1 MKRIVISLLISLS
14 IVYGCGGYCNEYV
27 IENKTDKNLEIISF
41 RDSTI
46 IDYNIAYRKVLA
58 NNYFVESRLCSSD
71 GGHFLGYTDDSI
83 QVKSK
88 GILLKTYYPDDKV
101 KSIFRTEDNSSW
113 RLVENRSSYE
123 KRVFEITDE
132 DLK

>member
-14 IVYGCGGYCNEYV
+14 IIYGCGGYCNEYV
-27 IENKTDKNLEIISF
+27 IENKTDKNLEIINF

-46 IDYNIAYRKVLA
+46 IDYNIAHREVLA

-88 GILLKTYYPDDKV
+88 GILLKTYYPDDRD
-101 KSIFRTEDNSSW
+101 KSIFRTDDNNSW
-113 RLVENRSSYE
+113 KVVKDKGNYT
-123 KRVFEITDE
+123 KYVFEIAEE